1 MNFLK
6 RLSTHKAALIGFILI
21 LFFTFIA
28 TFAQQIC
35 NLLHIDPYSQEILA
49 RYSPPDSAHP
59 LGTDEVGRDFL
70 ARIIFGTRVSLGV
83 AILSSLGALIVG
95 IFVGALA
102 GYYGGFLDTL
112 LMRFTDGLLALPILP
127 VMILLAAVDF
137 EKIPIIKDIVSSND
151 GGFVKML
158 LIFILF
164 SWMTVARLVRAQ
176 TLKLRELEFVVAA
189 KSLGLRDW
197 RIILF
202 HILPSILPAVVVDIT
217 LNVGQTILFES
228 ALSFLGLGIQ
238 PPLASWG
245 SMLNNG
251 LEALS
256 MSPAMVFYP
265 GFMIL
270 IIVVSFNFL
279 GDGMGYALDPQSHKR

>member
-1 MNFLK
+1 
-6 RLSTHKAALIGFILI
+6 
-21 LFFTFIA
+21 
-28 TFAQQIC
+28 
-35 NLLHIDPYSQEILA
+35 
-49 RYSPPDSAHP
+49 
-59 LGTDEVGRDFL
+59 
-70 ARIIFGTRVSLGV
+70 
-83 AILSSLGALIVG
+83 
-95 IFVGALA
+95 
-102 GYYGGFLDTL
+102 
-112 LMRFTDGLLALPILP
+112 
-127 VMILLAAVDF
+127 
-137 EKIPIIKDIVSSND
+137 
-151 GGFVKML
+151 
-158 LIFILF
+158 
-164 SWMTVARLVRAQ
+164 MTVARLVRAQ